1 LLGFFVIVMLLLP
14 LWQAGPT
21 AAQVDA
27 DAAVTPTP
35 FAGLKLLITYIGPA
49 LTIYGAV
56 LAWAYLS
63 ASSRLGVVDL
73 FACEIITLCRVGL
86 TFDIAKYYVE
96 QYKTPGAT
104 AAFVSEEDYFPVFDN
119 NSRDLQLLESSIVN
133 NITAFYTYMK
143 ATRDSLRKLALVKI
157 SKPAKTKLTSPDE
170 KPELDAW
177 QATMF
182 SVLFLSFES
191 GRNAISEL
199 IEYEPRAAENKMVML
214 ITELTLYSF
223 LLEYFE
229 RRARPEQDQLWRS
242 RLKVRRLKL

>member
-143 ATRDSLRKLALVKI
+143 ATRDSLRKLALVRFQN
-157 SKPAKTKLTSPDE
+157 L
-170 KPELDAW
+170 
-177 QATMF
+177 QR
-182 SVLFLSFES
+182 LS
-191 GRNAISEL
+191 
-199 IEYEPRAAENKMVML
+199 
-214 ITELTLYSF
+214 
-223 LLEYFE
+223 
-229 RRARPEQDQLWRS
+229 
-242 RLKVRRLKL
+242 